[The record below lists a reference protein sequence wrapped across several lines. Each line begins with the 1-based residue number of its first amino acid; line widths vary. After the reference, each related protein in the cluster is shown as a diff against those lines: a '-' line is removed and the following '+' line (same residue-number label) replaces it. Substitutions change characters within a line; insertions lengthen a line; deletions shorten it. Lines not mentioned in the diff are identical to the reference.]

1 MTRNTVADQVLRAL
15 HDRPEG
21 MSDAELAQM
30 LDKNHPHIN
39 QVCHRLA
46 SQEKIVRAN
55 APGGIINRIRNG
67 TPPPPAG
74 TRPNRKNIYVRDADL
89 AVWERAEQ
97 LAGTEPISALIS
109 RLLDSYVTQ
118 RGTVE
123 GRIVVELQ
131 DHGGNVT
138 RKAFRGRWLVERYE
152 SGDPAVTI
160 ATQYFAAQGERGGLA
175 LWQQGRDDDY
185 ADARSFS
192 TYSSL
197 SEAADERWPQ
207 DFLSAVAS
215 ALDEEYAEEIDL

>member
-1 MTRNTVADQVLRAL
+1 VTRRTVTDDVLRAL

-21 MSDAELAQM
+21 MSDADLARM

-39 QVCHRLA
+39 QVCRRLA
-46 SQEKIVRAN
+46 NRGLIVRAN
-55 APGGIINRIRNG
+55 TPGGIVNRVLDG
-67 TPPPPAG
+67 APLPPADS
-74 TRPNRKNIYVRDADL
+74 RANRKNIYVRDADL

-97 LAGTEPISALIS
+97 LAGHEPTSALIS
-109 RLLDSYVTQ
+109 RLLHNYVAQ
-118 RGTVE
+118 REIVE

-131 DHGGNVT
+131 DDDGNVT
-138 RKAFRGRWLVERYE
+138 RKAFKGRWLVEHFQ
-152 SGDPAVTI
+152 SGAPTVMI
-160 ATQYFAAQGERGGLA
+160 GTQYFAAQGERGGLA
-175 LWQQGRDDDY
+175 LWHQGRNDDY

-197 SEAADERWPQ
+197 SEAAGDPWPQ

>member
-15 HDRPEG
+15 NDRPAG
-21 MSDAELAQM
+21 MSDEELAKM

-46 SQEKIVRAN
+46 NQGKIIRVATSD
-55 APGGIINRIRNG
+55 GIINRIHNG
-67 TPPPPAG
+67 TPPPPAHI
-74 TRPNRKNIYVRDADL
+74 RPNRKNIYVRDADL

-97 LAGTEPISALIS
+97 LAGAEPVSALIS
-109 RLLDSYVTQ
+109 RLLDNYVTQ
-118 RGTVE
+118 REAVE

-131 DHGGNVT
+131 DRDGNVT
-138 RKAFRGRWLVERYE
+138 RKAFRGRWLVEHFE
-152 SGDPAVTI
+152 SGDPAVMI
-160 ATQYFAAQGERGGLA
+160 GTQYFAAQGERGGLA
-175 LWQQGRDDDY
+175 LWQQGRNDDY

-192 TYSSL
+192 TYGSL
-197 SEAADERWPQ
+197 SEAAGHGPQ